1 MKERN
6 SRQSFLGPDL
16 ERLLGEVRVGIVGL
30 GGGGSQVVQ
39 QLAHVGFLNYVVAD
53 PDVVE
58 ESNLTR
64 LVGATVQDAEDAVL
78 KVDVAKRLISGLQP
92 DAIVEVVVS
101 RWQESPD
108 TLRSCQIIVG
118 CVDTFAGRRELEA
131 FARRHM
137 AIYLDLG
144 MDVWKGDDGRPV
156 MGGQVCVSIPGKP
169 CMHCLGILTE
179 EDLAKEALEYGAAGG
194 RPQVVWANGILA
206 SVAVGRIV
214 DLVTNWT
221 QTQGGPLC
229 WSYDGNRLLVAEH
242 WRSRALESDKCEHYP
257 IHEVGPPVFHTL

>member
-6 SRQSFLGPDL
+6 SRQSFLGSDL
-16 ERLLGEVRVGIVGL
+16 EGLLGEVRIGIVGL

-39 QLAHVGFLNYVVAD
+39 QLAHVGFLNYVIAD

-64 LVGATVQDAEDAVL
+64 LVGATAQDVEDAVL
-78 KVDVAKRLISGLQP
+78 KVVVAKRLIAGLQP
-92 DAIVEVVVS
+92 NANVEDLVS
-101 RWQESPD
+101 RWQDMPEA
-108 TLRSCQIIVG
+108 LRSCHIIVG

-137 AIYLDLG
+137 AVYIDIG

-156 MGGQVCVSIPGKP
+156 MGGQVCVSMPGKP

-179 EDLAKEALEYGAAGG
+179 ENLAKEALEYGAAGG
-194 RPQVVWANGILA
+194 RPQVVWGNGVLA
-206 SVAVGRIV
+206 SIAVGQIV
-214 DLVTNWT
+214 DLVSNWS
-221 QTQGGPLC
+221 QTEDGPRC
-229 WSYDGNRLLVAEH
+229 WSFDGNRLLVAEH
-242 WRSRALESDKCEHYP
+242 WRSRALQSDKCEHYP
-257 IHEVGPPVFHTL
+257 IHAVGHPVFGSL